1 MASKNV
7 IIKRKIANEIFE
19 LLPKTSGA
27 QVEVTYGSE
36 VKDLAAVLATVYT
49 DLESWNTFKK
59 DVDFAGTDSA
69 LDTLRELIDM
79 LSKEDVATSIAG
91 KLKAIDERLDAIEL
105 AAQQL
110 AQTVADNKA
119 AADATEVKAEQNK
132 KDIAALTQTVA
143 DNKSAIEGTVATLT
157 QTVADNKTAAEQAVA
172 TLTQTV
178 ADNKTA
184 AEQAVATLTQTVA
197 DNKAAIEQTVADNKT
212 AAEQAV
218 AAVDAKAVK
227 NAEDITALQG
237 VVAQNARVIVAEE
250 VPADLTEAD
259 LMMQIIA

>member
-79 LSKEDVATSIAG
+79 ISDEDVATSIAG
-91 KLKAIDERLDAIEL
+91 ELKAIKERVTALEGSL
-105 AAQQL
+105 ATL
-110 AQTVADNKA
+110 TQTVTDNRT
-119 AADATEVKAEQNK
+119 AADATEAKAEQNK
-132 KDIAALTQTVA
+132 KDIAALTQTVTDNRTAA
-143 DNKSAIEGTVATLT
+143 DATEAKAEQNKTDIAALT
-157 QTVADNKTAAEQAVA
+157 QTVADNKTAIEGTVA
-172 TLTQTV
+172 TLT
-178 ADNKTA
+178 
-184 AEQAVATLTQTVA
+184 
-197 DNKAAIEQTVADNKT
+197 QTVADNKT

-237 VVAQNARVIVAEE
+237 VVAQNARVLVAEE

-259 LMMQIIA
+259 LFMQIIA

>member
-91 KLKAIDERLDAIEL
+91 KLKDIGDRLDDIEL

-110 AQTVADNKA
+110 AQTVADNKT
-119 AADATEVKAEQNK
+119 AADATEAKAEQNK
-132 KDIAALTQTVA
+132 QDIAA
-143 DNKSAIEGTVATLT
+143 LT
-157 QTVADNKTAAEQAVA
+157 QTVADNKTAAEQAVGD
-172 TLTQTV
+172 LTQTV

-184 AEQAVATLTQTVA
+184 AEQAVGAVDAKAEQNKTDIAALT
-197 DNKAAIEQTVADNKT
+197 QTVADNKT
-212 AAEQAV
+212 AAEQAI
-218 AAVDAKAVK
+218 AAVDAKADQNK
-227 NAEDITALQG
+227 TDITALQG
-237 VVAQNARVIVAEE
+237 AVAQNARVIVAEE
-250 VPADLTEAD
+250 VPDDLTEAD
-259 LMMQIIA
+259 LMMQIIS

>member
-91 KLKAIDERLDAIEL
+91 KLKDIDDRLDAIEL

-110 AQTVADNKA
+110 AQTVADNKT
-119 AADATEVKAEQNK
+119 AADATEAKAEQNK

-143 DNKSAIEGTVATLT
+143 DNK
-157 QTVADNKTAAEQAVA
+157 TAAEQAVGAVDAKAEQNKTDIA
-172 TLTQTV
+172 TLT
-178 ADNKTA
+178 
-184 AEQAVATLTQTVA
+184 
-197 DNKAAIEQTVADNKT
+197 QTVADNKT

-218 AAVDAKAVK
+218 AAVDAKADQNK
-227 NAEDITALQG
+227 TDITALQG
-237 VVAQNARVIVAEE
+237 AVAQNARVIVAEE
-250 VPADLTEAD
+250 VPDDLTEAD
-259 LMMQIIA
+259 LMMQIIS

>member
-1 MASKNV
+1 MIRPN
-7 IIKRKIANEIFE
+7 NEIFE

-49 DLESWNTFKK
+49 DLDAWNTFKK
-59 DVDFAGTDSA
+59 DVDFAGADSA

-91 KLKAIDERLDAIEL
+91 KLKAIDERCAAIEL
-105 AAQQL
+105 AASQL
-110 AQTVADNKA
+110 AQTVADNKS
-119 AADATEVKAEQNK
+119 AADATEAKAEQNK

-143 DNKSAIEGTVATLT
+143 DNKAAIEQTVADNKSAIEQTVATLT
-157 QTVADNKTAAEQAVA
+157 QTVADNKTAAENAVA
-172 TLTQTV
+172 GLTQTV

-184 AEQAVATLTQTVA
+184 AE
-197 DNKAAIEQTVADNKT
+197 N
-212 AAEQAV
+212 AV

-250 VPADLTEAD
+250 VPVDLTEAD

>member
-36 VKDLAAVLATVYT
+36 IKDLAAVLATVYT

-59 DVDFAGTDSA
+59 DVDFAGADSA

-91 KLKAIDERLDAIEL
+91 KLKDIGGRLDAIEL

-110 AQTVADNKA
+110 AQTVADNKT
-119 AADATEVKAEQNK
+119 AADATEAKAEQNK
-132 KDIAALTQTVA
+132 KDIAALTQTVTDNRTAADATEAKAEQNKTDIAALTQTVA
-143 DNKSAIEGTVATLT
+143 DNKTAIEGTVATLT
-157 QTVADNKTAAEQAVA
+157 QTVSDNKTAAEQAIA
-172 TLTQTV
+172 G
-178 ADNKTA
+178 
-184 AEQAVATLTQTVA
+184 
-197 DNKAAIEQTVADNKT
+197 
-212 AAEQAV
+212 
-218 AAVDAKAVK
+218 VDAKAVK

-237 VVAQNARVIVAEE
+237 VVAQNARVIVAEDI
-250 VPADLTEAD
+250 PDDLTETD
-259 LMMQIIA
+259 LMVQIIS

>member
-91 KLKAIDERLDAIEL
+91 KLKEIGGRLDAIEL

-119 AADATEVKAEQNK
+119 AADATEAKAEQNK

-143 DNKSAIEGTVATLT
+143 DNKTAAEQAVAGVDAKAEQNKSDIAALT

-172 TLTQTV
+172 GLTQTV

-184 AEQAVATLTQTVA
+184 AEQAVAG
-197 DNKAAIEQTVADNKT
+197 
-212 AAEQAV
+212 
-218 AAVDAKAVK
+218 VDAKAEQNK
-227 NAEDITALQG
+227 TDIAALQG
-237 VVAQNARVIVAEE
+237 VVAQNARVIVAED
-250 VPADLTEAD
+250 VPEDLPEAD